1 MVAPATLRI
10 VESADGIEQ
19 IASFVQ
25 QVKGFPFI
33 RWATVEETAQAWVA
47 AGRVPSRIEMP

>member
-1 MVAPATLRI
+1 
-10 VESADGIEQ
+10 
-19 IASFVQ
+19 
-25 QVKGFPFI
+25 VKGFPFI